1 MQTAMWYLRQRPS
14 LSPAQARVDAID
26 LARGMAVALMILSH
40 GVKGLL
46 DFDQF
51 PDWGLVPIHALTK
64 FSSTLFILVFGVA
77 LGVAFLSHVGSADW
91 PQRRLK
97 LLINGVRVFFWYKVL
112 TVVEMLQV
120 REPEAILDTLLYA
133 DFPSYV
139 EILGFYAIALLW
151 IPFFLPLWARMP
163 LGLRLALPVITAWI
177 AVMLP
182 SWLDFSAMPTVQALL
197 VEHEDYYTWG
207 QLSRAPIVFC
217 GLLLGELIR
226 VVYDTPRLRRK
237 LGMALVVVGGLLF
250 SVFFSIVYPEFTDTL
265 RSLALNEGKHP
276 PEFVFTLYSSAGAAV
291 LMGIALFGGPL
302 LAKVLRPVTI
312 IGSDALSA
320 FIFHITVIF
329 IGFRFLLGY
338 WKSID
343 YETAL
348 ILAVALIFATAIW
361 IRVNQWLKAHS

>member
-1 MQTAMWYLRQRPS
+1 MHPAVRCLGQPPS
-14 LSPAQARVDAID
+14 LTPPQGRVDAID
-26 LARGMAVALMILSH
+26 LARGAAVALMILSH

-51 PDWGLVPIHALTK
+51 TDWGLVPIHVLTK
-64 FSSTLFILVFGVA
+64 FSSTLFILVFGIA
-77 LGVAFLSHVGSADW
+77 LGVAFLPHARSPDW
-91 PQRRLK
+91 PKRRLK

-120 REPEAILDTLLYA
+120 REPEAILDALLYG
-133 DFPSYV
+133 DFPSFV

-163 LGLRLALPVITAWI
+163 LALRLAMPILTAWI
-177 AVMLP
+177 AFMLP
-182 SWLDFSAMPTVQALL
+182 GWVDFSSTPTLQALL

-226 VVYDTPRLRRK
+226 LAYDNPGLRRK
-237 LGMALVVVGGLLF
+237 LGFALALTGALLF
-250 SVFFSIVYPEFTDTL
+250 ALFFAIAHPELTETL
-265 RSLALNEGKHP
+265 KALAMNDGKHP
-276 PEFVFTLYSSAGAAV
+276 PGFTFMLYSSAGTGV
-291 LMGIALFGGPL
+291 ILGLALLGGQP
-302 LAKVLRPVTI
+302 LAKVLRPITI

-338 WKSID
+338 WQSID
-343 YETAL
+343 YHDALTLAVGL
-348 ILAVALIFATAIW
+348 ILATAAW
-361 IRVNQWLKAHS
+361 IRTNQWIKAHS